1 MIRKSLLIAAAVLF
15 IVAGG
20 TMFFFLRPVILY
32 DGEKI
37 TQLRPRVWTVGQALF
52 AAGISI
58 DPRDLVVPDL
68 DQPVPLDGSIRVERA
83 VQAYLWMDGQILSIA
98 GMERTPAGLLDRA
111 GIALADGDRLLWNG
125 EIIAR
130 DTKLPANTPLVLQVE
145 RALPLTIEVNK
156 EQRQINGYGPSA
168 ARVLWDA
175 GIHLGP
181 GDQLSVKPGSPIEE
195 GMTIAYRAAVPL
207 TIQVQGS
214 EIRSQSAAVS
224 VGAALAEAG
233 AALQGLDYSQPHE
246 DQPLPADG
254 RIRVIRVREEILLE
268 ETQVPFDSQLDP
280 DPNLELDLRQP
291 SQAGQYGVQI
301 ARERVRY
308 EDGQEISRRVDSEW
322 AATNPVAQIIGYGT
336 KVVTRSENTPDGAI
350 EYWRKIR
357 VRATS
362 YSPCRLGTTD
372 NRCSYTTASG
382 MRLTKGIVAVSLQW
396 FRMMRGQQVYIPG
409 YGYGTIA
416 DYGGLRGMSID
427 LGFDEDNFEQGAIVG
442 WVDLYFLT
450 PIPNSIPWTLP

>member
-1 MIRKSLLIAAAVLF
+1 V
-15 IVAGG
+15 
-20 TMFFFLRPVILY
+20 
-32 DGEKI
+32 
-37 TQLRPRVWTVGQALF
+37 
-52 AAGISI
+52 
-58 DPRDLVVPDL
+58 
-68 DQPVPLDGSIRVERA
+68 
-83 VQAYLWMDGQILSIA
+83 
-98 GMERTPAGLLDRA
+98 
-111 GIALADGDRLLWNG
+111 NG
-125 EIIAR
+125 
-130 DTKLPANTPLVLQVE
+130 
-145 RALPLTIEVNK
+145 

-268 ETQVPFDSQLDP
+268 ETQVPFDSQLAP

-427 LGFDEDNFEQGAIVG
+427 LGFDEDNFDQGAIVG